1 MRADVTELPLGE
13 PAGFNP
19 GQLELLCEKLGEQ
32 HAEAELALALNR
44 LANLLGQIGS
54 LQRGGDYVVLET
66 SLAALVTDARLI
78 GMATLAQAGRNV
90 LDCLDSGDPIA
101 LAATLARLDRVGDRS
116 LHAVWDLE
124 DLSG

>member
-19 GQLELLCEKLGEQ
+19 GQLEILCEKLGEQ
-32 HAEAELALALNR
+32 RAEAELALALSR
-44 LANLLGQIGS
+44 LANLLVQIGS
-54 LQRGGDYVVLET
+54 LERGGDYLVLER
-66 SLAALVTDARLI
+66 SLAALVNDARLI

-101 LAATLARLDRVGDRS
+101 LAATMARLGRVGDRS

>member
-1 MRADVTELPLGE
+1 MDLPLGE

-32 HAEAELALALNR
+32 RAEAEIALALHR
-44 LANLLGQIGS
+44 LGTRLEDIAPL
-54 LQRGGDYVVLET
+54 RRAGDHAGLERAM
-66 SLAALVTDARLI
+66 AALVTDARLI

-90 LDCLDSGDPIA
+90 LDCLDSGDTIA
-101 LAATLARLDRVGDRS
+101 LAATLARLERVGDRS